1 VIAGFSSHTE
11 VCATYA
17 GEFSMSVRKRSQSV
31 EPPLRFR
38 PFLERHGHCRVRL
51 RGEFRRQT
59 RFAGKVEA
67 IMTIKINDLM
77 KLGAGFAGLV
87 LAATLLV
94 VAIPARAGVDDFDA
108 AGTYKAKCVACH
120 GAKAEKK
127 FDATLSDDDMAQVVL
142 KGKKPEKPP
151 NMPAFE
157 ERGIT
162 ADQAK
167 ALVAYMKSIK

>member
-1 VIAGFSSHTE
+1 MKITINGMVKVGAALAG
-11 VCATYA
+11 V
-17 GEFSMSVRKRSQSV
+17 
-31 EPPLRFR
+31 
-38 PFLERHGHCRVRL
+38 
-51 RGEFRRQT
+51 
-59 RFAGKVEA
+59 
-67 IMTIKINDLM
+67 
-77 KLGAGFAGLV
+77 V

-94 VAIPARAGVDDFDA
+94 VAVPARAGADDFDA
-108 AGTYKAKCVACH
+108 AGTYKAKCFACH

-127 FDATLSDDDMAQVVL
+127 FDATLADADLEQAVL

-162 ADQAK
+162 PDQAK

>member
-1 VIAGFSSHTE
+1 
-11 VCATYA
+11 
-17 GEFSMSVRKRSQSV
+17 M
-31 EPPLRFR
+31 
-38 PFLERHGHCRVRL
+38 
-51 RGEFRRQT
+51 
-59 RFAGKVEA
+59 
-67 IMTIKINDLM
+67 KIRINGLM
-77 KLGAGFAGLV
+77 KLGAAFGGLI
-87 LAATLLV
+87 LATSLLV
-94 VAIPARAGVDDFDA
+94 IAVPAKVADDFDA
-108 AGTYKAKCVACH
+108 AGTYKAKCFACH

-127 FDATLSDDDMAQVVL
+127 FDATLSNDDMVQAVL